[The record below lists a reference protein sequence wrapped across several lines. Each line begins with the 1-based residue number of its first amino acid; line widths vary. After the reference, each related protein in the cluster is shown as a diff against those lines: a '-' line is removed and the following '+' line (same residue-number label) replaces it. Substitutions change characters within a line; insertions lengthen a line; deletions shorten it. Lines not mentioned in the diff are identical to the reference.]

1 MHFNNKL
8 KSEDLK
14 KNNTIITEFLHLVYD
29 FFKLFTFFVTS
40 DCKNI
45 TFIAPILI
53 PHGPYDKE
61 FYNSFNLFSNKTL
74 Q

>member
-1 MHFNNKL
+1 MYFNNKL
-8 KSEDLK
+8 KTEDLK

-29 FFKLFTFFVTS
+29 FFKTIFSVTS

-53 PHGPYDKE
+53 PHGASDKE
-61 FYNSFNLFSNKTL
+61 FYNSFN
-74 Q
+74 